1 MTVYTEGQYDIIH
14 ETKIDF
20 VLRPVTREI
29 HLVQN
34 DKSLPIIKVN
44 LYANDKK
51 YAIPDN
57 ITVKVR
63 FGMHNKVEVY
73 KDILGT
79 NQAHDAIYFTVDD
92 VMTSY
97 DGKFIAVLELIFD
110 ANRRGSSSPILIV
123 IDKDPMSI
131 IR

>member
-1 MTVYTEGQYDIIH
+1 MINVYSEGQYDIIH

-20 VLRPVTREI
+20 VTRPVTREI

-34 DKSLPIIKVN
+34 DKALPIIKVN
-44 LYANDKK
+44 LYANNKK
-51 YAIPDN
+51 YSIPDN

-73 KDILGT
+73 KDILGV
-79 NQAHDAIYFTVDD
+79 NQEHNAVYFTVDD

-97 DGKFIAVLELIFD
+97 DGKFIGVIELIFSQD
-110 ANRRGSSSPILIV
+110 KRGSSSPILFN

-131 IR
+131 I